1 MLKEILEL
9 PAIVQGALGS
19 ALFAIV
25 LWLLKLGSSFLIVR
39 VSFLDNKM
47 KVHKI
52 NAQLVRCKAFQHGEP
67 ETMTFALVG
76 LIYLALA
83 NILKAVICLIVG
95 YGLSSYIS
103 IFSDIS
109 LVFALYFVFQALACV
124 SDGAEGDNYQE
135 KIEDLEGQL
144 SELTSEK
151 K

>member
-25 LWLLKLGSSFLIVR
+25 LWLLKLGSSFLIDR

-52 NAQLVRCKAFQHGEP
+52 NTQLVRCKALQHGEP
-67 ETMTFALVG
+67 ETVTFALVG

-95 YGLSSYIS
+95 YGLSSYIL

-124 SDGAEGDNYQE
+124 SDEAEGDNYQE